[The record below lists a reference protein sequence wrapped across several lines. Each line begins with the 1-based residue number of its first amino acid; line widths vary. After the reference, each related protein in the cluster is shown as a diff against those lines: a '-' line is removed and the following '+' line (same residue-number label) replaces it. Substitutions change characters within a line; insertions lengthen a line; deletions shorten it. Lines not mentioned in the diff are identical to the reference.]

1 MSFSDGK
8 IMINNVPADD
18 KGKPNTLTREVAG
31 DKLTQVK
38 NGPGF
43 SILWRL
49 HVKKLVF
56 YIVIWFL
63 SFYYLF
69 LLNSQ
74 YHSELEQSKWFC
86 KFETFRLWN
95 FSSMSYAL
103 LWSSIYGSKLI
114 Q

>member
-8 IMINNVPADD
+8 ILINNVPADD

-56 YIVIWFL
+56 YIVMWFL
-63 SFYYLF
+63 SFYY
-69 LLNSQ
+69 
-74 YHSELEQSKWFC
+74 HFC
-86 KFETFRLWN
+86 LTVN
-95 FSSMSYAL
+95 ITVS
-103 LWSSIYGSKLI
+103 
-114 Q
+114 

>member
-8 IMINNVPADD
+8 ILINNEPADD

-56 YIVIWFL
+56 YIVMWFL
-63 SFYYLF
+63 SFY
-69 LLNSQ
+69 NI
-74 YHSELEQSKWFC
+74 FC
-86 KFETFRLWN
+86 LTVN
-95 FSSMSYAL
+95 ITVS
-103 LWSSIYGSKLI
+103 WSSASDFASSTPFDYESVLRCPMPSHESLIYGSEEI
-114 Q
+114 I

>member
-8 IMINNVPADD
+8 ILINNVPADD

-56 YIVIWFL
+56 YIVMWFL
-63 SFYYLF
+63 SFYYHFCLTV
-69 LLNSQ
+69 NITV
-74 YHSELEQSKWFC
+74 SKSKASDFA
-86 KFETFRLWN
+86 
-95 FSSMSYAL
+95 SSKPFDYKIVVLCRMPFNE
-103 LWSSIYGSKLI
+103 SSIYGSKII

>member
-38 NGPGF
+38 NGLGF

-49 HVKKLVF
+49 HVKN
-56 YIVIWFL
+56 Y
-63 SFYYLF
+63 SFIL
-69 LLNSQ
+69 
-74 YHSELEQSKWFC
+74 
-86 KFETFRLWN
+86 
-95 FSSMSYAL
+95 
-103 LWSSIYGSKLI
+103 
-114 Q
+114 

>member
-8 IMINNVPADD
+8 ILINNEPADD

-49 HVKKLVF
+49 HVK
-56 YIVIWFL
+56 
-63 SFYYLF
+63 
-69 LLNSQ
+69 N
-74 YHSELEQSKWFC
+74 
-86 KFETFRLWN
+86 
-95 FSSMSYAL
+95 
-103 LWSSIYGSKLI
+103 
-114 Q
+114 